1 MFGDGS
7 TYFEIFRSV
16 LIYVKP
22 YDYADVHVYCVCDV
36 DVGCKQSADV
46 GKICDCRNVHVH
58 CFSFGDALFEMHRAG
73 LGTEMHLKQFWV
85 CFFNAVDMFGVFIL
99 FETVCNSSV

>member
-7 TYFEIFRSV
+7 TYFEMFRSV

-46 GKICDCRNVHVH
+46 GKLCDYRNVHVH

-73 LGTEMHLKQFWV
+73 LGIEMHLKQFWV
-85 CFFNAVDMFGVFIL
+85 CFLMLWTCLEF
-99 FETVCNSSV
+99 